1 MSVTFLLDIPEDNE
15 GDSLGSSTFENGE
28 QETRFGKQ
36 QQYTDPDAAFYEQD
50 DHLTATMKI
59 LANMPS
65 RTIGRSQGAML
76 SEYYNRTMR
85 RRRGRKRPSVY
96 SLQRSARPS
105 LRLRDGVSD
114 EQDEQQRLLVS
125 ELQNTS
131 GTNRSRLLK
140 SFPLSL
146 NVKRELKQSINDA
159 GGLWRQRNVNPCCTQ
174 LRDEVTMCIHQ
185 CWIFS
190 LSVFLSLR
198 PWHVALKQIG
208 GRFGSSVLSYFV
220 FLKTLLEFNIFLSFL
235 CIVFIVIPQAVHPL
249 NIPNPRVFTGLE
261 LLTGAGYFSS
271 TLMYYG
277 YYSNLTLNENCSS
290 GFNITACPA
299 GRAWFPYHMP
309 LAYLFTIGAA
319 FVSTCII
326 LVYRMSCS
334 FGDSFRVGL
343 FRGATAVK
351 VFSSWD
357 FKVTQNRSVQRQRE
371 NIHMQL
377 KEMLSERLQSDRPV
391 VLKKQLKSIFI
402 HTLSWALCLGSWL
415 GAAVVVYL
423 LSEHLHQDHRARVK
437 RGGEPEVEAMLLPLP
452 LAVSVLN
459 LLLPYMY
466 HALGLWEK
474 LDFPVLEVYVAICRN
489 LILKIVVLGVMCY
502 HWLIRKT
509 KFLENKCWE
518 TFVGQEL
525 YRFVIMDLLFSLL
538 DTLFGEF
545 LWRII
550 LEKKYKKKCRTEFDI
565 ARNVLE
571 LIYSQTLAWLGVL
584 FCPLLPVVQVLKLL
598 LLFYIKKASLMRNC
612 RSPSKPWRAS
622 HMNTTFL
629 TLLCFPSFL
638 GASVFFSYTVWSVKP
653 SGTCGSFRS
662 LTTMYEAG
670 KFYMRELE
678 KSNPG
683 LGWVSWIHHYL
694 VENTFFI
701 YVAAGVLLIVIYFH
715 IQIVNG
721 QRKII
726 NLLKEQIS
734 NVSTKQR
741 KSILGW
747 LSL

>member
-15 GDSLGSSTFENGE
+15 GDSPARTTLEDE
-28 QETRFGKQ
+28 EEHETRLGPQ
-36 QQYTDPDAAFYEQD
+36 QHNVDPDAAFYKQD

-105 LRLRDGVSD
+105 LRLRDDVSD
-114 EQDEQQRLLVS
+114 AQEEQQRLLVS
-125 ELQNTS
+125 ELQTTS

-140 SFPLSL
+140 SLPLSL
-146 NVKRELKQSINDA
+146 NVKRELRQCINDP
-159 GGLWRQRNVNPCCTQ
+159 GRLWRQRNVNPCCSQ
-174 LRDEVTMCIHQ
+174 LRDDIAM
-185 CWIFS
+185 
-190 LSVFLSLR
+190 
-198 PWHVALKQIG
+198 
-208 GRFGSSVLSYFV
+208 
-220 FLKTLLEFNIFLSFL
+220 
-235 CIVFIVIPQAVHPL
+235 
-249 NIPNPRVFTGLE
+249 
-261 LLTGAGYFSS
+261 GYFSS
-271 TLMYYG
+271 TPMYYG

-309 LAYLFTIGAA
+309 LAYLFTIGTA

-343 FRGATAVK
+343 FRGVMAVK

-377 KEMLSERLQSDRPV
+377 KEMLSERLQSDRPTL
-391 VLKKQLKSIFI
+391 LKKQLKGLFI
-402 HTLSWALCLGSWL
+402 LMLSWALCLGSWL

-423 LSEHLHQDHRARVK
+423 LSEHLHKDHRARVK

-452 LAVSVLN
+452 LAVSVCN

-474 LDFPVLEVYVAICRN
+474 LDSPMLEVYVAICRN

-502 HWLIRKT
+502 HWLMRKT
-509 KFLENKCWE
+509 KFLEYKCWE

-538 DTLFGEF
+538 DTLVGEF

-550 LEKKYKKKCRTEFDI
+550 LEKKYKKRCRTEFDI

-571 LIYSQTLAWLGVL
+571 LIYSQTLAWLGLL

-612 RSPSKPWRAS
+612 RSPTKPWRAS
-622 HMNTTFL
+622 HMNTAFL

-653 SGTCGSFRS
+653 SGICGPFRS
-662 LTTMYEAG
+662 LTSMYEAG

-694 VENTFFI
+694 VENTFFL
-701 YVAAGVLLIVIYFH
+701 YLAAGVLLIVIYFH

-734 NVSTKQR
+734 NEGEDKRFLINRLHSFYEKRSTENQHHSQQR
-741 KSILGW
+741 KAPLFQGK
-747 LSL
+747 LNKQLAED

>member
-377 KEMLSERLQSDRPV
+377 K
-391 VLKKQLKSIFI
+391 
-402 HTLSWALCLGSWL
+402 
-415 GAAVVVYL
+415 
-423 LSEHLHQDHRARVK
+423 DHRARVK

-734 NVSTKQR
+734 NEGEDKRFLIERLHSFYEKRSKEKRHSQQQKAYFNPGNT
-741 KSILGW
+741 
-747 LSL
+747 